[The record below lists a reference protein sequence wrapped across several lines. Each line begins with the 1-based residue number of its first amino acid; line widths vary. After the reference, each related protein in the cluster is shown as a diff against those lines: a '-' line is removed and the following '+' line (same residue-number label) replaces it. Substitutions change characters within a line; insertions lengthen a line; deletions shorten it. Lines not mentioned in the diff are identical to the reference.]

1 VLLLAPGMRWF
12 FRRRINA
19 VIQELNT
26 RLRIELPSFKLT
38 RREVLID
45 RLFHDAAHAGRR
57 RGAGQGSRRA
67 AGRRA
72 PPRRPLC
79 ARDRAVLQRLSLLPR
94 RLLAGEEHVARLLYR
109 VRLGYADEAGLAAV
123 APKSTVVFVMNHR
136 SNMDYV
142 LVAFLAAEQV
152 ALSYAVGEWARIWGL
167 QALIRSMGAYFV
179 RRNSG
184 DPLYRTVLSRYVAM
198 ATEAGVPQA
207 LFPEGGLTVDG
218 ALRPPKFGLLDYMV
232 KSFRPDG
239 ERDLVFIPVGLNYD
253 RVLEDRSQ
261 LLKLE
266 AQRRRRGLRRRRADD
281 TDFRRPQPRPDAHR
295 PLAPLRLRLRE
306 FRQPAVD
313 ARATCS
319 AAAASTSRGLD
330 EAARKLEVAALGR
343 RLMQAIGGVDAGGAG
358 GAGGAGLRAAIAA
371 RALSELEIKSAAFAL
386 LREWEARGAHIYV
399 PRHDQDYAIGVGLRM
414 LTLRR
419 IVEER
424 DGLYCAGGGK
434 PAGARLLRQLR
445 RPLRRRGGAGVAAD
459 AGGAGGQRRL
469 TAGPSG
475 RPGQEK
481 REAAPVVLPNARPGE
496 AGLLQQRREAVG
508 RPLVRILG
516 VDALAGGEA
525 ARLPGQPHLEVA
537 ARLQVHLD
545 AARRGV
551 EEGDMPPVGDI
562 EVGRQQAVH
571 VAQHVQ
577 VEGGGDAERVVV
589 GGLQCGL
596 VLDQVDA
603 DQ

>member
-1 VLLLAPGMRWF
+1 MSASVSVPLWLFVIMGLLAVWAAGVLLLAPGMRWF

-45 RLFHDAAHAGRR
+45 RLFHDPALQAAAEAHARETGEPLLEVRR
-57 RGAGQGSRRA
+57 RIDRYAREIVPSFNAYLYFRVGYWLAKSTARA
-67 AGRRA
+67 
-72 PPRRPLC
+72 
-79 ARDRAVLQRLSLLPR
+79 
-94 RLLAGEEHVARLLYR
+94 LYR

-152 ALSYAVGEWARIWGL
+152 ALSYAVGEWARVWGL

-184 DPLYRTVLSRYVAM
+184 DPLYRAVLSRYVAM

-218 ALRPPKFGLLDYMV
+218 ALRQPKFGLLDYMV
-232 KSFRPDG
+232 KNFRTDG

-266 AQRRRRGLRRRRADD
+266 AQRRRRGMLGAVLTTLTFVGRNLGQMLTGRWHRFGYACVNFGSPLSMRAHARSRDV
-281 TDFRRPQPRPDAHR
+281 DFAQ
-295 PLAPLRLRLRE
+295 
-306 FRQPAVD
+306 
-313 ARATCS
+313 
-319 AAAASTSRGLD
+319 LD
-330 EAARKLEVAALGR
+330 EAARKEEVAALGR
-343 RLMQAIGGVDAGGAG
+343 RLMQAIGEVIPVVPVALVAQAFRRDPD
-358 GAGGAGLRAAIAA
+358 

-424 DGLYCAGGGK
+424 DGLYCAVAENLPVLAYYANSVAHFGGGVAQAI
-434 PAGARLLRQLR
+434 P
-445 RPLRRRGGAGVAAD
+445 VAA
-459 AGGAGGQRRL
+459 A
-469 TAGPSG
+469 
-475 RPGQEK
+475 E
-481 REAAPVVLPNARPGE
+481 PVVAPATS
-496 AGLLQQRREAVG
+496 
-508 RPLVRILG
+508 
-516 VDALAGGEA
+516 
-525 ARLPGQPHLEVA
+525 
-537 ARLQVHLD
+537 
-545 AARRGV
+545 
-551 EEGDMPPVGDI
+551 
-562 EVGRQQAVH
+562 
-571 VAQHVQ
+571 
-577 VEGGGDAERVVV
+577 
-589 GGLQCGL
+589 
-596 VLDQVDA
+596 
-603 DQ
+603 